1 EADDAEPSAAPV
13 AHLLQRP
20 ESGRVLRPHHGEEP
34 LEAGL
39 AKVPR
44 HPGDAGA
51 CQIEPAK
58 GRRGERVELVDVA
71 CAEREAAAE
80 IVDPRVPCGRP
91 ARVHDLSLVPDRE
104 ALMAL
109 GETLARCRW
118 LDIGTKPRIR
128 LEVAEGEEGDP
139 CRHACR
145 DL

>member
-1 EADDAEPSAAPV
+1 GREDALPADEADDAELPAAPI

-20 ESGRVLRPHHGEEP
+20 ESGAVLRPHHGEEP

-71 CAEREAAAE
+71 CAEREGAAE
-80 IVDPRVPCGRP
+80 IVDPRAPRGRP
-91 ARVHDLSLVPDRE
+91 ARVHDLSLLPDLE
-104 ALMAL
+104 ALTAPA
-109 GETLARCRW
+109 ETLARRGC
-118 LDIGTKPRIR
+118 LG
-128 LEVAEGEEGDP
+128 
-139 CRHACR
+139 
-145 DL
+145 